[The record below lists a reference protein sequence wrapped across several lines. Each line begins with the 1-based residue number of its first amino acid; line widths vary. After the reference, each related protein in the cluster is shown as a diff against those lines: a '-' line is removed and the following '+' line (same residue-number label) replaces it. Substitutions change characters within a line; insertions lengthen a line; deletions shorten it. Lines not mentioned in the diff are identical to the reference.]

1 MKSPHL
7 VKRFCEDGVD
17 GRVRSARALT
27 RLRGLTYDPRVIA
40 PVSTTPQDWAT
51 AEDFLAEMDPREV
64 SPLLRILLTSDGS
77 MTTLLEALRGG
88 RIDLDVVRQG
98 EEPIDDDTARRLGV
112 RAHDPAIT
120 RHVWL
125 THDGH
130 RLVYAF
136 SVLPIASLS
145 PSLAEGIRH
154 GVEPLGRLLDA
165 CGRPAVRDGLRIGRI
180 HNPGLADALG
190 APPSD
195 PLWCRRYRLAV
206 EQVLTASIFE
216 VFSPRLAD

>member
-1 MKSPHL
+1 
-7 VKRFCEDGVD
+7 
-17 GRVRSARALT
+17 
-27 RLRGLTYDPRVIA
+27 VIA

-51 AEDFLAEMDPREV
+51 AEDFLAETDPREV

-98 EEPIDDDTARRLGV
+98 EEPVDDDTARRLGV

-125 THDGH
+125 THAGR
-130 RLVYAF
+130 RLVYAV

-145 PSLAEGIRH
+145 PSLAEEIRR

-180 HNPGLADALG
+180 HNHGLADALG

-206 EQVLTASIFE
+206 EQVMTASIFE

>member
-1 MKSPHL
+1 M
-7 VKRFCEDGVD
+7 
-17 GRVRSARALT
+17 
-27 RLRGLTYDPRVIA
+27 IA
-40 PVSTTPQDWAT
+40 PVSTTPPEWAT
-51 AEDFLAEMDPREV
+51 AEGFLAETDPHEV
-64 SPLLRILLTSDGS
+64 SPILRILLTSDGS
-77 MTTLLEALRGG
+77 MTMLLEALHGG

-125 THDGH
+125 THDGR

-145 PSLAEGIRH
+145 PSLAEGIRR

-180 HNPGLADALG
+180 RNAGLSDALG
-190 APPSD
+190 APSSA

-206 EQVLTASIFE
+206 EQALTASIVE

>member
-1 MKSPHL
+1 MTH
-7 VKRFCEDGVD
+7 
-17 GRVRSARALT
+17 
-27 RLRGLTYDPRVIA
+27 LRGLTYDPRVIA
-40 PVSTTPQDWAT
+40 PVSTTPPEWAT
-51 AEDFLAEMDPREV
+51 AEDFLAETDSREV
-64 SPLLRILLTSDGS
+64 SPLLRVLLTSDGS

-112 RAHDPAIT
+112 PAHDPAIT

-125 THDGH
+125 THDGR
-130 RLVYAF
+130 RLVYAV
-136 SVLPIASLS
+136 SVLPVASLS
-145 PSLAEGIRH
+145 PSLAEGIRR

-180 HNPGLADALG
+180 HNTGLADALG
-190 APPSD
+190 APSSA

>member
-1 MKSPHL
+1 M
-7 VKRFCEDGVD
+7 
-17 GRVRSARALT
+17 T

-51 AEDFLAEMDPREV
+51 AEDFLAETDPREV

-88 RIDLDVVRQG
+88 
-98 EEPIDDDTARRLGV
+98 
-112 RAHDPAIT
+112 AHDPAIT

-125 THDGH
+125 THAGH
-130 RLVYAF
+130 RLVYAV

-145 PSLAEGIRH
+145 PSLAEEIRR

-165 CGRPAVRDGLRIGRI
+165 RGRPAVRDGLRIGRI

-190 APPSD
+190 TPPSD

-206 EQVLTASIFE
+206 EQALTASIFE

>member
-1 MKSPHL
+1 
-7 VKRFCEDGVD
+7 
-17 GRVRSARALT
+17 
-27 RLRGLTYDPRVIA
+27 VIA

-51 AEDFLAEMDPREV
+51 AEDFLAETDPREV

-98 EEPIDDDTARRLGV
+98 EEPVDDDTARRLGV

-125 THDGH
+125 THAGR
-130 RLVYAF
+130 RLVYAV

-145 PSLAEGIRH
+145 PSLAEEIRR

-180 HNPGLADALG
+180 NNHGLADAFG

-206 EQVLTASIFE
+206 EHTLTASIVE
-216 VFSPRLAD
+216 VFSPRLVE

>member
-17 GRVRSARALT
+17 GRVRSARVLT

-51 AEDFLAEMDPREV
+51 AEDFLAETDPREA

-88 RIDLDVVRQG
+88 RGEID
-98 EEPIDDDTARRLGV
+98 GV
-112 RAHDPAIT
+112 RPTPAG
-120 RHVWL
+120 R
-125 THDGH
+125 
-130 RLVYAF
+130 RLVYAV

-145 PSLAEGIRH
+145 PSLAEEIRR

-180 HNPGLADALG
+180 HNPGPA
-190 APPSD
+190 
-195 PLWCRRYRLAV
+195 
-206 EQVLTASIFE
+206 
-216 VFSPRLAD
+216 